1 MSVLVEPCSGPIW
14 RKRPFKGLDGP
25 DVKRSRVAQLQLEPE
40 RPRSSDEDTESV
52 SSIQEKETGTKGSAA
67 VATRT
72 RTEDCKHFVLDYVND
87 ASEPESQTSVQSST
101 DEYEVEVAYEVESNG
116 NSSDISS
123 PESDMMVAVA
133 AAMICNKPLDAWLT
147 DAEAS
152 YSDSSTSLDEI
163 AFRRQEFTTCLLC
176 KTKNPNPLYRYCEQ
190 CFQER
195 KTLLPARPVQK
206 RCWVKANKY
215 KSNEIAALKAYQSG
229 HSQDSG
235 MGLSEEM
242 SPYGLEPTITVYR
255 SGTSASLTRLSANL
269 SQKSKL
275 RSAKRKLLKKTGLK
289 RARPFSESSRSISEF
304 EVKKPKLLPKPDKTP
319 LEGSE
324 LVSCTFPSIETIL
337 TSDKLQLELPIDS
350 QKESIVSSEPKKTTE
365 TLSLTEHSQTDLT
378 DEAELCIFCN
388 SAPKDSIFVH
398 GKTAHHC
405 SCYPCAKRTL
415 TCIGRCPLCNA
426 GLETV
431 MRMC

>member
-52 SSIQEKETGTKGSAA
+52 SSIQEKET
-67 VATRT
+67 
-72 RTEDCKHFVLDYVND
+72 DYVND

>member
-52 SSIQEKETGTKGSAA
+52 SSIQEKET
-67 VATRT
+67 
-72 RTEDCKHFVLDYVND
+72 DYVKD

-190 CFQER
+190 CFQVDIDSFRHFIVDLLGER
-195 KTLLPARPVQK
+195 L
-206 RCWVKANKY
+206 
-215 KSNEIAALKAYQSG
+215 
-229 HSQDSG
+229 
-235 MGLSEEM
+235 
-242 SPYGLEPTITVYR
+242 
-255 SGTSASLTRLSANL
+255 
-269 SQKSKL
+269 
-275 RSAKRKLLKKTGLK
+275 TGLAN
-289 RARPFSESSRSISEF
+289 RASNGRTLNELPCRSIGQR
-304 EVKKPKLLPKPDKTP
+304 LRL
-319 LEGSE
+319 
-324 LVSCTFPSIETIL
+324 
-337 TSDKLQLELPIDS
+337 
-350 QKESIVSSEPKKTTE
+350 
-365 TLSLTEHSQTDLT
+365 
-378 DEAELCIFCN
+378 
-388 SAPKDSIFVH
+388 
-398 GKTAHHC
+398 
-405 SCYPCAKRTL
+405 
-415 TCIGRCPLCNA
+415 
-426 GLETV
+426 
-431 MRMC
+431 

>member
-1 MSVLVEPCSGPIW
+1 MFQ
-14 RKRPFKGLDGP
+14 FK
-25 DVKRSRVAQLQLEPE
+25 
-40 RPRSSDEDTESV
+40 
-52 SSIQEKETGTKGSAA
+52 
-67 VATRT
+67 
-72 RTEDCKHFVLDYVND
+72 
-87 ASEPESQTSVQSST
+87 
-101 DEYEVEVAYEVESNG
+101 
-116 NSSDISS
+116 
-123 PESDMMVAVA
+123 
-133 AAMICNKPLDAWLT
+133 
-147 DAEAS
+147 
-152 YSDSSTSLDEI
+152 
-163 AFRRQEFTTCLLC
+163 
-176 KTKNPNPLYRYCEQ
+176 
-190 CFQER
+190 QER

-269 SQKSKL
+269 SHKSKL
-275 RSAKRKLLKKTGLK
+275 RSAKRKLVKQTGLK

-304 EVKKPKLLPKPDKTP
+304 EVKKPKLLPKPDKTA